1 MKAML
6 LVPATQA
13 QNGVERYTV
22 AGARSAHRKEPVWL
36 ALETESHP
44 CFVEEE

>member
-6 LVPATQA
+6 LVQATQA

-22 AGARSAHRKEPVWL
+22 AGARSARRKEPVGL
-36 ALETESHP
+36 ALETKSHP
-44 CFVEEE
+44 CFEEEE